1 MSGGNESLNALVEWM
16 GTHPEEVERWM
27 TDQQFRQDLLANPQ
41 QFGLTGSALDWVN
54 ERLRLRSM
62 ADVVGFIAPF

>member
-1 MSGGNESLNALVEWM
+1 
-16 GTHPEEVERWM
+16 M
-27 TDQQFRQDLLANPQ
+27 TDAQFRQDLLANPQ

>member
-27 TDQQFRQDLLANPQ
+27 TDAQFRQDLLANPQ